1 MTEQDALVWEGGQ
14 LVKVRPTQVPE
25 SRTGWVKVVIKPS
38 R

>member
-1 MTEQDALVWEGGQ
+1 MTEQDALASEGGQ
-14 LVKVRPTQVPE
+14 LVKVRPTQVPG